1 MEKPRYWLRFYV
13 IDMDKFLIQSRREV
27 DLLVREFY
35 IKVRDHQTLGPIF
48 NGVIQDWE
56 THLIHLSDFWEMV
69 LLQSGP
75 GAGKFNP
82 TKVHREVDSAVDN
95 TIEQAHFGNW
105 LELWFTTIDEY
116 FEGEVAEYAKEHA
129 RRMAHMLFMRIWE
142 ARPRT

>member
-1 MEKPRYWLRFYV
+1 MIKSPIHSRQEVDFLVRRFYDRIRV
-13 IDMDKFLIQSRREV
+13 
-27 DLLVREFY
+27 
-35 IKVRDHQTLGPIF
+35 HPTLGPIF
-48 NGVIQDWE
+48 NSVVEDWE

-142 ARPRT
+142 ARPKA

>member
-1 MEKPRYWLRFYV
+1 MNRVP
-13 IDMDKFLIQSRREV
+13 IQSRREI
-27 DLLVREFY
+27 DFLVRKFY
-35 IKVRDHQTLGPIF
+35 DRVRNHQTLGPIF

-105 LELWFTTIDEY
+105 LELWFTTIEEY

-142 ARPRT
+142 ARLKT